1 MTLRGEH
8 ELQRLARDVLGAV
21 DADQA
26 EVLIYGGTSALTRFA
41 NNYIHQNVQES
52 DLSVRVRAVLG
63 KKTGVAATDA
73 VTPEGLRSVAER
85 AVSLAKL
92 QQDNEHFTSLPGPQP
107 IVAAPSPSAATAE
120 CSAEQRAAIVATIC
134 GAAQKAN
141 LVAAGAFRTGES
153 ETAVMNSLG
162 VWAYHAD
169 AAADINTV
177 VMGETSSGYSE
188 VWTRDVGEIDGA
200 AIAAEA
206 VDKAQRGANPQALE
220 PGEYDV
226 ILEEYAVA
234 DLMDFF
240 ALLSFGSQA
249 YLEKRSFMTGRI
261 GQRVMGENISIWDDG
276 LSPEG
281 LPAPFDAEGV
291 PRQRIDFIR
300 DGIARGVAW
309 DTYYGAMGGEA
320 STGHALPAGETY
332 GAIPTNMFLG
342 TGDATKQEMLASTK
356 RGIWVSRFWYTRT
369 VHPLNVVLTGMTR
382 DGTFLIEDGK
392 IVAPVN
398 NLRFTQSYLEAMNNV
413 EAIGRESRLMPHIG
427 GACRVPAL
435 KIKGWNF
442 TGATQL

>member
-1 MTLRGEH
+1 MAREV
-8 ELQRLARDVLGAV
+8 LAAV

-41 NNYIHQNVQES
+41 NNYIHQNVQET
-52 DLSVRVRAVLG
+52 DVNVRVRAVLG

-73 VTPEGLRSVAER
+73 VTPEGLRAVAER

-92 QQDNEHFTSLPGPQP
+92 QQDNEHFTSLPGPQA
-107 IVAAPSPSAATAE
+107 VAAAQGLVAATAQY
-120 CSAEQRAAIVATIC
+120 SPEQRAGVVAAIC
-134 GAAQKAN
+134 EAARKEN
-141 LVAAGAFRTGES
+141 LVSAGAFRTGEN

-188 VWTRDVGEIDGA
+188 LWTRDVAEIDGP

-206 VDKAQRGANPQALE
+206 IDKAQRGANPQALE

-240 ALLSFGSQA
+240 AMLSFGSQA

-261 GQRVMGENISIWDDG
+261 GQRVMAENISIWDDG
-276 LSPEG
+276 LSPQG

-291 PRQRIDFIR
+291 PRQKVDFIQN
-300 DGIARGVAW
+300 GVARGVAW
-309 DTYYGAMGGEA
+309 DTYYGDMGGEA

-332 GAIPTNMFLG
+332 GAIPCNMFMA
-342 TGDATKQEMLASTK
+342 TGNATKQEMLASTK

-369 VHPLNVVLTGMTR
+369 VHPLKVVLTGMTR

-398 NLRFTQSYLEAMNNV
+398 GLRFTQSYLDAMNNV
-413 EAIGRESRLMPHIG
+413 EAIGRDSRLMPHIG

>member
-1 MTLRGEH
+1 MGEQ
-8 ELQRLARDVLGAV
+8 ELQRMAREVLNAV

-41 NNYIHQNVQES
+41 NNYIHQNVQET
-52 DLSVRVRAVLG
+52 DLTVRVRAVLG

-73 VTPEGLRSVAER
+73 VTPEGLRAVAER
-85 AVSLAKL
+85 SVSLAKL

-107 IVAAPSPSAATAE
+107 IAAASGPIAVTAE

-134 GAAQKAN
+134 RSAAKAS

-188 VWTRDVGEIDGA
+188 VWTRDVSEIDGA
-200 AIAAEA
+200 VIAAEA
-206 VDKAQRGANPQALE
+206 IDKAQRGANPQALE

-249 YLEKRSFMTGRI
+249 FLEKRSFMTGRI
-261 GQRVMGENISIWDDG
+261 GQRIMGENVSIWDDG
-276 LSPEG
+276 LSANG

-291 PRQRIDFIR
+291 PRQRIDFVR
-300 DGIARGVAW
+300 DGVAKGVAW

-332 GAIPTNMFLG
+332 GAIPTNLFMG
-342 TGDATKQEMLASTK
+342 TGDATKAEMLASTK

-392 IVAPVN
+392 IVAPVA
-398 NLRFTQSYLEAMNNV
+398 NLRFTQSYLEAMNSV